1 MIKIICV
8 GKIKENFYR
17 EAIEEYKKRL
27 SKYTDIEIIE
37 VPDEGLS
44 DIKTSIKKESE
55 KIMKQ
60 VNPKDYIITMEIEGK
75 ELSSVELAK
84 KIDDIFNI
92 NSNIT
97 FIIGGSYGL
106 SDEIKKLSSFKLSFS
121 KLTFPHQLFRVVLL
135 EQIYRAFK
143 INNNESYHK

>member
-1 MIKIICV
+1 MIKIVCV
-8 GKIKENFYR
+8 GKIKEAFYR
-17 EAIEEYKKRL
+17 DAIEEYKKRL

-37 VPDEGLS
+37 VADEGLS

-55 KIMKQ
+55 KILKV
-60 VNPKDYIITMEIEGK
+60 VNQKDYIITMEIEGK
-75 ELSSVELAK
+75 ELSSTDLAN
-84 KIDDIFNI
+84 KIDNIFNI

-106 SDEIKKLSSFKLSFS
+106 SEEVKNISNFKLSFS
-121 KLTFPHQLFRVVLL
+121 KLTFPHQLFRVLLL
-135 EQIYRAFK
+135 EQIYRSFK